1 MTTPLSQ
8 DLRGRIVRCVAAGT
22 SARSA
27 AQRFDVSASAAIKL
41 LQRVRE
47 TGSTAPA
54 KIGGYRRPIL
64 EPHAD
69 TLRKIAKSKPGITLR
84 EMRDALHERGIS
96 VKALSTICDMLHR
109 LKVSYKKSLESR
121 RAGSARCGPAPPPL
135 AGVAGLHGVDQPG
148 VSGRERRV
156 DQHDAALRLGSE
168 GRSPGR
174 RRLAWALEDHDHRGG
189 PHGVAPFVIDGPMD
203 GDAFRIYVEEVLAP
217 ELKPGQAVLMDNL
230 SIHKVKGV
238 KEAIQAAGASLYL
251 PSYSPDLNPIEQFFA
266 KLKELL
272 RKAAARTKEA
282 LWEAIGRHLDEFTAE
297 ECQNY
302 LAHSGYEP

>member
-1 MTTPLSQ
+1 MGSAFDQCGTRPSAQQSSERSPVSWFRRMAPTSEPTVPRAVRVCTESGVCDLYESGRLGAMELTMTTPLSQ

-168 GRSPGR
+168 GRS
-174 RRLAWALEDHDHRGG
+174 
-189 PHGVAPFVIDGPMD
+189 
-203 GDAFRIYVEEVLAP
+203 
-217 ELKPGQAVLMDNL
+217 
-230 SIHKVKGV
+230 ST
-238 KEAIQAAGASLYL
+238 
-251 PSYSPDLNPIEQFFA
+251 PS
-266 KLKELL
+266 
-272 RKAAARTKEA
+272 RMG
-282 LWEAIGRHLDEFTAE
+282 IGRSRPSWRASRQVGSSHR
-297 ECQNY
+297 
-302 LAHSGYEP
+302 S